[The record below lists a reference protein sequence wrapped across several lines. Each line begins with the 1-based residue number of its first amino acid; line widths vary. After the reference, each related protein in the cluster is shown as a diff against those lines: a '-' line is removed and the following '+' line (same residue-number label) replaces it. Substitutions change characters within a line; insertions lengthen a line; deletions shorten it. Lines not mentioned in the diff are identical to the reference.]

1 MEGHSRNMLRY
12 PSLHFIKKLLKQL
25 AMANPRWSL
34 FFPVRSD
41 GVRVLMYHRICS
53 NRRFFLG
60 VDPRRFREEMRWLAR
75 YCRLISVD
83 ELPDAAKTPS
93 RHRRSVLVTFDDGF
107 RDYHDHA
114 YPILE
119 ELRIPA
125 VVFVATAFLDHGGAI
140 WTDAVQFAL
149 ATTRER
155 RIAPPWNRAIVHEL
169 DSPEARERAAQAC
182 KTFLKGIPDVER
194 RSAVSALLGE
204 LGVDQAAIEATY
216 GRQMLTWDEVRATR
230 EFTTYGGHSHTH
242 PILSQLDD
250 DGIEYEIATCQ
261 RRLTE
266 ELGAPA
272 RHFAYPNGR
281 SVDFDAR
288 VQAALRRH
296 GFEAAFS
303 TNDGRV
309 TADVDWMAI
318 PRKAAGGSTLADFAF
333 SVGFQ

>member
-1 MEGHSRNMLRY
+1 MTGTSLPLQRVKILTKATLTSRVGWYCLSSIRAGNV
-12 PSLHFIKKLLKQL
+12 
-25 AMANPRWSL
+25 A
-34 FFPVRSD
+34 
-41 GVRVLMYHRICS
+41 VLMYHRIHRS
-53 NRRFFLG
+53 GTPFSG
-60 VDPRRFREEMRWLAR
+60 VDPDRFREQMRWLSR
-75 YCRLISVD
+75 QCRPIAID
-83 ELPDAAKTPS
+83 ELADAARIPS
-93 RHRRSVLVTFDDGF
+93 RHNPAILVTFDDGF

-140 WTDAVQFAL
+140 WTDVVQFAM

-204 LGVDQAAIEATY
+204 LGVDEAAIEATY

-296 GFEAAFS
+296 GFESAFS